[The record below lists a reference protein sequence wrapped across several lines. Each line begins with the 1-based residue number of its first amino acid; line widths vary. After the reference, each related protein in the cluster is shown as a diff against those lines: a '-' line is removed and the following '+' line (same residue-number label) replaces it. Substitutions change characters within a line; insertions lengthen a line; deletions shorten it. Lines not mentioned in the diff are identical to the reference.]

1 MEVIHGGQVFP
12 YMPRPP
18 HSFIYPRGIQSCL
31 TYCADIQPIW
41 PEGICTL
48 SQSRWTSIT
57 RRRVP
62 AFTWAITAKVSPGP
76 CLTLTR
82 WAVTVPVHLTLLFLI
97 FTTTCTCLVVKT
109 LAVSTMIL
117 VTMMGSPAGG
127 TSKLACSTS
136 PIPWPSFWLC
146 FRKYHELR
154 KRHGKVQRV
163 YCLSGI
169 HQGFVYDALR
179 YSPVDYDF
187 ARCYDDTLY
196 LRS

>member
-1 MEVIHGGQVFP
+1 MFDVLRRYPAYLARGDLHFEPVSLDLDHPQTSAGIYLGYHCEGQSGSLPYIDQVGSDGACASYFTFP
-12 YMPRPP
+12 DFHDYVHVPGCEDPCSEHDDLGHHDGFPSRRDFETGMLHFNRYPGR
-18 HSFIYPRGIQSCL
+18 HS
-31 TYCADIQPIW
+31 
-41 PEGICTL
+41 
-48 SQSRWTSIT
+48 
-57 RRRVP
+57 
-62 AFTWAITAKVSPGP
+62 
-76 CLTLTR
+76 
-82 WAVTVPVHLTLLFLI
+82 
-97 FTTTCTCLVVKT
+97 
-109 LAVSTMIL
+109 
-117 VTMMGSPAGG
+117 
-127 TSKLACSTS
+127 
-136 PIPWPSFWLC
+136 WLC